1 MGRIN
6 EGLEK
11 QLITIK
17 SKEYDKVDF
26 MKRGAE
32 VEAKLIH
39 LQVDNENLVRERNNL
54 DIANVN
60 LNKEKQELESQLLAI
75 ENELDFFRRAHEE
88 HLDKFDNKFEQISS
102 ELMKLKTENIQLKER
117 ERTSKA

>member
-6 EGLEK
+6 ESLEK
-11 QLITIK
+11 QLVTIK

-26 MKRGAE
+26 LKKGAE
-32 VEAKLIH
+32 LEAKLIY

-60 LNKEKQELESQLLAI
+60 LNREK
-75 ENELDFFRRAHEE
+75 
-88 HLDKFDNKFEQISS
+88 
-102 ELMKLKTENIQLKER
+102 
-117 ERTSKA
+117 